1 MEGTMAVMNTAEA
14 WPPTGRPFTVDDL
27 DRMPED
33 GHRYE
38 LIDGVLIVS
47 PAPATM
53 HQLVMF
59 RLARE
64 LDDASPDGLY
74 VVPGPGM
81 MVNIDTELIPDI
93 VVVQQEDLRG
103 RMLTG
108 PPALAVEVQSPS
120 TRLFDLNTKKEFYEK
135 FGVPAYWIVVPD
147 AGRPQLVAFE
157 LSGSRYEKTADVTGE
172 EVFRA
177 RRPFPVEV
185 VPARLVAGL
194 PAD

>member
-1 MEGTMAVMNTAEA
+1 MAVMNTAEA

-120 TRLFDLNTKKEFYEK
+120 TRLFDLNTKKE
-135 FGVPAYWIVVPD
+135 V
-147 AGRPQLVAFE
+147 
-157 LSGSRYEKTADVTGE
+157 
-172 EVFRA
+172 
-177 RRPFPVEV
+177 
-185 VPARLVAGL
+185 
-194 PAD
+194 